1 MTEEL
6 FDRVYELRADTV
18 RIGTTVSGSTAHNV
32 RFSVERTLRRRPNRS
47 EISIWNLDPDQRSML
62 HNRSRSTPIQVELL
76 AGYAEGGPGLIF
88 RGDLFDA
95 RTTEAGADLVTR
107 IKSRDGHGAHRART
121 SRTSRPGTSVSTVVQ
136 GLVADLGI
144 GDGNLADVLGELR
157 IGDSPI
163 FSAGATFLGS
173 ASDALDRV
181 FASTGHEWSV
191 QANTLQVLPR
201 GRGLSRTAIEL
212 RTDTG
217 LTKRPTRTDR
227 GKVEVETR
235 LIAAL
240 VPGALVRLDAFG
252 ERGTFRAERVL
263 TRGEFR
269 STAEWGHQ
277 CVLGEVPS

>member
-1 MTEEL
+1 MSAL

-18 RIGTTVSGSTAHNV
+18 RIGTTVSGRTAHNV
-32 RFSVERTLRRRPNRS
+32 RFSVERTLRRRPNRA
-47 EISIWNLDPDQRSML
+47 EVTIWNLDPDQRATL
-62 HNRSRSTPIQVELL
+62 HNRSRSTPIQIELL
-76 AGYAEGGPGLIF
+76 AGYAEDGVGLIF

-95 RTTEAGADLVTR
+95 RTSDQGAEVLTR
-107 IKSRDGHGAHRART
+107 VKSRDGHGAHRART
-121 SRTSRPGTSVSTVVQ
+121 SRSSRPGTTIGTVVRS
-136 GLVADLGI
+136 LVADLGI
-144 GDGNLADVLGELR
+144 GDGNLDSVIGDLR
-157 IGDSPI
+157 IGDSST
-163 FSAGATFLGS
+163 FSGGATFLGS

-191 QANTLQVLPR
+191 QAGTLQVLPR
-201 GRGLSRTAIEL
+201 GRGLARTAVEL
-212 RTDTG
+212 RPDTG

-240 VPGALVRLDAFG
+240 VPGVLVRLDAFG

-263 TRGEFR
+263 TRGELG
-269 STAEWGHQ
+269 SPADWGHQ